1 MTLSFNLQQ
10 EPKIEVP
17 EEQQFQ
23 LQYTAQQTRDIIKGY
38 ERSPASF
45 DEESISNIEKH
56 AQYHNIPFYSGE
68 FSLIDAVMDVGK
80 GFVSGFTTLEMFDHP
95 DNEYEAIA
103 RNIGH
108 LAGFAPG
115 IAAAP
120 FKAMGAKTLAAT
132 AAALNDYSIPMAAA
146 NFATKNVKKL
156 VKPILNSAS
165 GSQFKAMNTA
175 TEFML
180 GNQAKHIAEGA
191 FHLGTASAVS
201 SWQQGVDVMMDSF
214 LHGGIAGGVFRGLGN
229 LVNSGDPKG
238 DKIIRQISGS
248 LFMGLPAQE
257 RGATTPEVIYEYL
270 LGAYFGGKEGPWYK
284 AKASKA
290 IKELEKQ
297 SQKDPKLDVLK
308 DPTLMKGFE
317 EMAPEVQKEVVKM
330 AEEIYGNLD
339 ERSSMAGHLLEM
351 LGIED
356 KADPKNY
363 ELIRDVIKAAG
374 PEGKEVAVEDGVVR
388 EEKVGDK
395 TVMRFVNLE
404 VEKSLITDKLA
415 TLEKQMETADAAQ
428 KIILQREIDTLN
440 AELRKSADLEKQVRD
455 LEAGELINFDSGEI
469 LNRMD
474 IDIGMK
480 DDAILESKPYYF
492 VKTHVKL
499 PKEVQGREAE
509 MEVAAKVQKL
519 VNDWTKQQ
527 ITDGAKTKNRG
538 DVRFDTE
545 ELAATI
551 EKEIGSGIGEQ
562 GRADLRRW
570 ATERTFG
577 DRINYLTTDGDMIS
591 LKPSTHSLGGKRKVD
606 IVPISPIE
614 KAFYMA
620 GGEPPKEARTPLI
633 ILDSITGKNEAGK
646 TIDYSLS
653 DYRQKYNKEY
663 KSVLSN
669 IIRKMAKRDY
679 YPFAGTGDKDRIMFM
694 KIHPAVKNPK
704 LLRKTALLRDV
715 DNKFFR
721 DKYFKKS
728 EKEFIKAHLFRK
740 KKGDKYKSLTR
751 NELKKFHKD
760 AFVSNLL
767 YDLDI
772 NGLAPTVKNLNQ
784 LLGKGYIKDGTALNK
799 RMQIWM
805 TNGYEADPAVLG
817 TNSLNYI
824 LVPTVS
830 GKKAH
835 KKLYA
840 NIKNSELEQHMDGAI
855 LVRDDLLDKMNI
867 DAGMPES
874 GQNKSFIISPHS
886 KYGALLGKFMFH
898 AVGPEMTAQMA
909 RNGIDMIIPDSAAKQ
924 AGTRKF
930 GDYSIHDLDLSME
943 LAPGTQIY
951 TMKPEHIKYSY
962 GVKQGEHM
970 NSPQRVFKQIWTSL
984 TSTAYSPFNQEVVS
998 DMFNSVI
1005 GDRFAGKKE
1014 WNAKL
1019 EKYLETRDPAKLEE
1033 LEKNIENIGVEELL
1047 KAAHSQNGTAFAD
1060 TIYSHM
1066 LKMNKKL
1073 INELVAE
1080 GEISETE
1087 GAEAFNR
1094 VEEFDTG
1101 TQRIMKEAQ
1110 KWAQEQRGQGKD
1122 VSALPVYLHKY
1133 VRAYRMAVM
1142 QNFLIF
1148 NVTRPKIGNSA
1159 AMRMRP
1165 YDKMLQIKLE
1175 KLNSKKEE
1183 AEELFYLDEDINPM
1197 LETHIPEYGKIRL
1210 KDLWNEYQKRTD
1222 GGKKDWVHKED
1233 VEEIFR
1239 AAMVR
1244 IPMDS
1249 VSGTSV
1255 LRFGGYTGIK
1265 GHGVLLHGRIMEKL
1279 GGADLDGD
1287 EAFVF
1292 FGGRKGKEGN
1302 GWKKEWK
1309 DEFYKN
1315 KDEYAEGTGAKK
1327 HTPDRK
1333 SGLIVRPDGKY
1344 AKMSWRELLT
1354 QTAKPAEKKA
1364 MESKAYQYS
1373 PYWRT
1378 EISRRAVEGRKMLG
1392 GAVNMPQVMKAVHDV
1407 ILNSK
1412 YKNDRYKIA
1421 IGKGEYEVTITPRT
1435 QKQWLKYAR
1444 QLGAAQVAFG
1454 SDPLDETGLK
1464 GYDVFFKELFDAYF
1478 KVDVKKR
1485 YGKRFHKW
1493 TDEKTLDII
1502 KSSVVRNHGM
1512 YRKVKNISDA
1522 YFSKNYTDNRRY
1534 TMHEIR
1540 DLVKS
1545 MTAGEFSEAQM
1556 NTPLMKMAGLL
1567 HKLDWSDSVYNRV
1580 NKQRLEDAYANV
1592 ARFIKE
1598 IPEIAKKVFN
1608 RKTFKVKRNQ
1618 YIDKMIANKLHT
1630 KTGIEEAAARYET
1643 FERII
1648 HNTMFDTPHIKKRGR
1663 HDASYRARILKELS
1677 LYGEDFLINDISDM
1691 ASIELLSE
1699 ALSEGKIS
1707 VKKAGEMHQ
1716 FVEDLKRQSYL
1727 QAMYDIKTNFKNGNR
1742 TEEDAWRD
1750 FEQIFNKIEGQTT
1763 QKVATKAMNQAEIDV
1778 IIKGYRDTLKRSEQR
1793 AFDMMML
1800 GSYNR
1805 AKIDNLTKAWTEYS
1819 RTKGKK
1825 GREYASKFFQLV
1837 MDASRTSTSM
1847 LGINS
1852 SAIPSSSVR
1861 KYLGKFSEYMSS
1873 TWEKPD
1879 INPFKEVSKNIQK
1892 SNKVEMADGST
1903 QEGNILEKSIDKLT
1917 KGSIVEDLE
1926 GYQGI
1931 SKGTLKPENAKI
1943 VAELAE
1949 HLRHYN
1955 NKVGLHL
1962 NEITRDLLNKD
1973 LNAMNVQDFKQLN
1986 NYFKEARQGTIWQR
2000 LFGEKSPDMRQRYW
2014 MQFPKTVAREMRKY
2028 DILWLKGRG
2037 MFKTKEGEVKEG
2049 VTLKPTTHIEV
2060 LQNWIQRFGNNA
2072 TSVGENKILE
2082 LNSDLLFLEGL
2093 GESGAKIRDI
2103 AVKRREFLNQKEITS
2118 FANNPKHARKVI
2130 NDNWN
2135 TVKESWNEIKNKQ
2148 YTITELD
2155 GSRTTMYGD
2164 RLVKKVNRVYDK
2176 FFKKAHELMV
2186 GKVYEDGTT
2195 ALDPFIVKKNGQK
2208 QYYDK
2213 AEAAL
2218 EGRAPTE
2225 PVIDFNKFI
2234 RYVNEMYKRGKD
2246 IPLDFGIDGLR
2257 QIQRAFLIAIS
2268 PKNVGIRKKLATFK
2282 FTTTGKLK
2290 TEGYWPHMFHSKKK
2304 VSEALDAGLKELMK
2318 DRTLSK
2324 EDLATEYKK
2333 MQLRHL
2339 SLTGEFINTA
2349 GQDLDAFDK
2358 MIDDFNAGKELS
2370 KETIKW
2376 VDSNRKVGN
2385 MHSRKVYIPGYSFD
2399 NVVPETYIRNLV
2411 QNYHLHLS
2419 QIMARKTLKNFHD
2432 AGKKKGWDKIKDP
2445 GSDYSL
2451 LQRWENWMKLYV
2463 QDSLGYP
2470 SEVPEK
2476 LINDP
2481 GMKLKGTPYAWW
2493 ADNRVKKR
2501 VDEIAKKLGLT
2512 KHIAKLPEHLQGV
2525 SYEQLRHWSNLEA
2538 QFELASLLAHPKQ
2551 VMGNLF
2557 GGSAHTIQ
2565 SAGAKYLMKARDI
2578 NYVRRI
2584 IPEVR
2589 SKEDLTAWVI
2599 KQGVF
2604 PDMIAH
2610 EFGLAPELKKANAQ
2624 QFIKEVTKKLT
2635 KSGEVPEE
2643 TLLELADKY
2652 KVKQGVMEKAAA
2664 FMSGPERMLR
2674 RDSFMAHY
2682 IRAWESFG
2690 GAIKDPTH
2698 PFLIEM
2704 GKKGVK
2710 ATQFLYNAPH
2720 RPAFARTALGKVMT
2734 RFQLWSWNAVRFR
2747 NDILREARIKGLR
2760 PGTAIHEKFVRTAQI
2775 DLMILALGNIFTYSL
2790 FDTAMPAPYNWLS
2803 DTAAWLF
2810 GDERERDRAFFGT
2823 WPANIA
2829 PLQLVTPP
2837 IARMP
2842 AAGLSAYIEDD
2853 YKKLTDYYVYTMFPF
2868 GRLARDFSPMVD
2880 SNLIDNPIRIFEKWG
2895 GIPMG
2900 QLQRMARNRKDDE

>member
-1344 AKMSWRELLT
+1344 A
-1354 QTAKPAEKKA
+1354 
-1364 MESKAYQYS
+1364 
-1373 PYWRT
+1373 
-1378 EISRRAVEGRKMLG
+1378 
-1392 GAVNMPQVMKAVHDV
+1392 
-1407 ILNSK
+1407 
-1412 YKNDRYKIA
+1412 
-1421 IGKGEYEVTITPRT
+1421 
-1435 QKQWLKYAR
+1435 
-1444 QLGAAQVAFG
+1444 
-1454 SDPLDETGLK
+1454 
-1464 GYDVFFKELFDAYF
+1464 
-1478 KVDVKKR
+1478 
-1485 YGKRFHKW
+1485 
-1493 TDEKTLDII
+1493 
-1502 KSSVVRNHGM
+1502 
-1512 YRKVKNISDA
+1512 
-1522 YFSKNYTDNRRY
+1522 
-1534 TMHEIR
+1534 
-1540 DLVKS
+1540 
-1545 MTAGEFSEAQM
+1545 
-1556 NTPLMKMAGLL
+1556 
-1567 HKLDWSDSVYNRV
+1567 
-1580 NKQRLEDAYANV
+1580 
-1592 ARFIKE
+1592 
-1598 IPEIAKKVFN
+1598 
-1608 RKTFKVKRNQ
+1608 
-1618 YIDKMIANKLHT
+1618 
-1630 KTGIEEAAARYET
+1630 
-1643 FERII
+1643 
-1648 HNTMFDTPHIKKRGR
+1648 
-1663 HDASYRARILKELS
+1663 
-1677 LYGEDFLINDISDM
+1677 
-1691 ASIELLSE
+1691 
-1699 ALSEGKIS
+1699 
-1707 VKKAGEMHQ
+1707 
-1716 FVEDLKRQSYL
+1716 
-1727 QAMYDIKTNFKNGNR
+1727 
-1742 TEEDAWRD
+1742 
-1750 FEQIFNKIEGQTT
+1750 
-1763 QKVATKAMNQAEIDV
+1763 
-1778 IIKGYRDTLKRSEQR
+1778 
-1793 AFDMMML
+1793 
-1800 GSYNR
+1800 
-1805 AKIDNLTKAWTEYS
+1805 
-1819 RTKGKK
+1819 
-1825 GREYASKFFQLV
+1825 
-1837 MDASRTSTSM
+1837 
-1847 LGINS
+1847 
-1852 SAIPSSSVR
+1852 
-1861 KYLGKFSEYMSS
+1861 
-1873 TWEKPD
+1873 
-1879 INPFKEVSKNIQK
+1879 
-1892 SNKVEMADGST
+1892 
-1903 QEGNILEKSIDKLT
+1903 
-1917 KGSIVEDLE
+1917 
-1926 GYQGI
+1926 
-1931 SKGTLKPENAKI
+1931 
-1943 VAELAE
+1943 
-1949 HLRHYN
+1949 
-1955 NKVGLHL
+1955 
-1962 NEITRDLLNKD
+1962 
-1973 LNAMNVQDFKQLN
+1973 
-1986 NYFKEARQGTIWQR
+1986 
-2000 LFGEKSPDMRQRYW
+2000 
-2014 MQFPKTVAREMRKY
+2014 
-2028 DILWLKGRG
+2028 
-2037 MFKTKEGEVKEG
+2037 
-2049 VTLKPTTHIEV
+2049 
-2060 LQNWIQRFGNNA
+2060 
-2072 TSVGENKILE
+2072 
-2082 LNSDLLFLEGL
+2082 
-2093 GESGAKIRDI
+2093 
-2103 AVKRREFLNQKEITS
+2103 
-2118 FANNPKHARKVI
+2118 
-2130 NDNWN
+2130 
-2135 TVKESWNEIKNKQ
+2135 
-2148 YTITELD
+2148 
-2155 GSRTTMYGD
+2155 
-2164 RLVKKVNRVYDK
+2164 
-2176 FFKKAHELMV
+2176 
-2186 GKVYEDGTT
+2186 
-2195 ALDPFIVKKNGQK
+2195 
-2208 QYYDK
+2208 
-2213 AEAAL
+2213 
-2218 EGRAPTE
+2218 
-2225 PVIDFNKFI
+2225 
-2234 RYVNEMYKRGKD
+2234 
-2246 IPLDFGIDGLR
+2246 
-2257 QIQRAFLIAIS
+2257 
-2268 PKNVGIRKKLATFK
+2268 
-2282 FTTTGKLK
+2282 
-2290 TEGYWPHMFHSKKK
+2290 
-2304 VSEALDAGLKELMK
+2304 
-2318 DRTLSK
+2318 
-2324 EDLATEYKK
+2324 
-2333 MQLRHL
+2333 
-2339 SLTGEFINTA
+2339 
-2349 GQDLDAFDK
+2349 
-2358 MIDDFNAGKELS
+2358 
-2370 KETIKW
+2370 
-2376 VDSNRKVGN
+2376 
-2385 MHSRKVYIPGYSFD
+2385 
-2399 NVVPETYIRNLV
+2399 
-2411 QNYHLHLS
+2411 
-2419 QIMARKTLKNFHD
+2419 
-2432 AGKKKGWDKIKDP
+2432 
-2445 GSDYSL
+2445 
-2451 LQRWENWMKLYV
+2451 
-2463 QDSLGYP
+2463 
-2470 SEVPEK
+2470 
-2476 LINDP
+2476 
-2481 GMKLKGTPYAWW
+2481 
-2493 ADNRVKKR
+2493 
-2501 VDEIAKKLGLT
+2501 
-2512 KHIAKLPEHLQGV
+2512 
-2525 SYEQLRHWSNLEA
+2525 
-2538 QFELASLLAHPKQ
+2538 
-2551 VMGNLF
+2551 
-2557 GGSAHTIQ
+2557 
-2565 SAGAKYLMKARDI
+2565 
-2578 NYVRRI
+2578 
-2584 IPEVR
+2584 
-2589 SKEDLTAWVI
+2589 
-2599 KQGVF
+2599 
-2604 PDMIAH
+2604 
-2610 EFGLAPELKKANAQ
+2610 
-2624 QFIKEVTKKLT
+2624 
-2635 KSGEVPEE
+2635 
-2643 TLLELADKY
+2643 
-2652 KVKQGVMEKAAA
+2652 
-2664 FMSGPERMLR
+2664 
-2674 RDSFMAHY
+2674 
-2682 IRAWESFG
+2682 
-2690 GAIKDPTH
+2690 
-2698 PFLIEM
+2698 
-2704 GKKGVK
+2704 
-2710 ATQFLYNAPH
+2710 
-2720 RPAFARTALGKVMT
+2720 
-2734 RFQLWSWNAVRFR
+2734 
-2747 NDILREARIKGLR
+2747 
-2760 PGTAIHEKFVRTAQI
+2760 
-2775 DLMILALGNIFTYSL
+2775 
-2790 FDTAMPAPYNWLS
+2790 
-2803 DTAAWLF
+2803 
-2810 GDERERDRAFFGT
+2810 
-2823 WPANIA
+2823 
-2829 PLQLVTPP
+2829 
-2837 IARMP
+2837 
-2842 AAGLSAYIEDD
+2842 
-2853 YKKLTDYYVYTMFPF
+2853 
-2868 GRLARDFSPMVD
+2868 
-2880 SNLIDNPIRIFEKWG
+2880 
-2895 GIPMG
+2895 
-2900 QLQRMARNRKDDE
+2900 